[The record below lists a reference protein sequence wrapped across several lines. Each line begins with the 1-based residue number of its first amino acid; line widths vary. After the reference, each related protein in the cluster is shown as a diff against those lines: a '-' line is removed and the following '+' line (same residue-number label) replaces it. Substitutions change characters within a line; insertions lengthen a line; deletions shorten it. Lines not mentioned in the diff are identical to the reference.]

1 MIHKIKI
8 LIEIFKHRKNP
19 CKYLLGHFLVKTGLN
34 KNITFKRKNGYKLKL
49 SNSSLSLTYY
59 ADEGD
64 YDEDNFIS
72 KILKPG
78 DTYVDV
84 GANIGSLVLTA
95 SISVSNSGKVVGI
108 EAHPETFKNL
118 EANIKLNKSKN
129 IKLVQSAVGD
139 RKGVLFFSNINSDDQ
154 NKVLLEPKNGIEV
167 EVNTL
172 DELLLEYQNVSV
184 LKIDVEGYEK
194 YVLEG
199 AKETLNKTDV
209 ILFESWENHFS
220 NFGYNTGNVIQI
232 LNNQGFEVY
241 KKDQKMLKLL
251 NVDYRSEECENLLAL
266 KDVKIFINELDLNIF
281 Q

>member
-8 LIEIFKHRKNP
+8 LIDIFKNRKNP
-19 CKYLLGHFLVKTGLN
+19 YKYLLGYILVKTGLN

-49 SNSSLSLTYY
+49 SNSSLSQTYY

-72 KILKPG
+72 DILKTG

-95 SISVSNSGKVVGI
+95 SISVSNSGKVIGI

-172 DELLLEYQNVSV
+172 DELLLEYNNVSL

-199 AKETLNKTDV
+199 AQETLKKTNV
-209 ILFESWENHFS
+209 ILFESWEKHFS

-232 LNNQGFEVY
+232 LKNQGFEVY
-241 KKDQKMLKLL
+241 KKDQKILQLL
-251 NVDYRSEECENLLAL
+251 NVDYRSKECENLLAL
-266 KDVKIFINELDLNIF
+266 KDAKMFGNDLGLTIS